1 MINHD
6 FYNFTDSPRRYR
18 LRDFAG
24 SNQGYNGKNRRRRD
38 YGKVAVQTEFFEDL
52 PEAAAVKFVI
62 RRNDSVVAWKIVKA
76 SEAKEVVFDIA
87 DPELWDI
94 GKPELYTVSVG
105 TDNDFYET
113 AFGIRKVSYDEKGL
127 YINDRPVYLKGF
139 GMHEDF
145 LFSAKASSAVNVKSF
160 ELLKW
165 INANSVRTSHYPY
178 AEEIYD
184 LADRY
189 GILVIDEVPA
199 VGMNHWEPTFAEGR
213 ADEQTLALHKK
224 TLSLLIERDKN
235 HPCVVMISVA
245 NEAATYEDGAREY
258 FKNRESHAFAYR
270 SADYKSGGNEIRRR

>member
-1 MINHD
+1 M
-6 FYNFTDSPRRYR
+6 
-18 LRDFAG
+18 
-24 SNQGYNGKNRRRRD
+24 
-38 YGKVAVQTEFFEDL
+38 
-52 PEAAAVKFVI
+52 
-62 RRNDSVVAWKIVKA
+62 
-76 SEAKEVVFDIA
+76 
-87 DPELWDI
+87 
-94 GKPELYTVSVG
+94 
-105 TDNDFYET
+105 
-113 AFGIRKVSYDEKGL
+113 
-127 YINDRPVYLKGF
+127 
-139 GMHEDF
+139 
-145 LFSAKASSAVNVKSF
+145 NVKSF

-224 TLSLLIERDKN
+224 TLSMLIERDKN

-258 FKNRESHAFAYR
+258 FK
-270 SADYKSGGNEIRRR
+270 KS